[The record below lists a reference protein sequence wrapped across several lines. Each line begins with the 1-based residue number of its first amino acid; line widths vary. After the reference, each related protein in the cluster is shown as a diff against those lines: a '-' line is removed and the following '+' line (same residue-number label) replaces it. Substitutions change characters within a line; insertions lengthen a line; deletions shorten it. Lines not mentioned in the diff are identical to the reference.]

1 MKIKALISMLIVL
14 SAATTSTAMA
24 VEKGD
29 WIVRAGWTSVAP
41 KSNNSD
47 IVSVRQAASLGVNLS
62 YFVTDNLSVELLA
75 AYPFEHNIQLIGGP
89 TVATTEH
96 LPPTVSVQYHF
107 MPTNAFKPY
116 VGAGVNYTAFFST
129 KTTGALEDSVLK
141 LSDSWGFAGEVGVDI
156 MLGENWLVNASARYI
171 DIETK
176 ARLDG
181 ESIGTVA
188 IDPFVYSLTAGYRF

>member
-1 MKIKALISMLIVL
+1 MKIKALISMLIVF

-62 YFVTDNLSVELLA
+62 YFATDNLAVELLA
-75 AYPFEHNIQLIGGP
+75 AYPFEHDIQLIGGP

-116 VGAGVNYTAFFST
+116 VGVGVNYTAFFST

-141 LSDSWGFAGEVGVDI
+141 LGDSWGFAGEVGVDI

-171 DIETK
+171 DIESK

>member
-41 KSNNSD
+41 KSDNSD

-62 YFVTDNLSVELLA
+62 YFATDNLAVELLA
-75 AYPFEHNIQLIGGP
+75 AYPFEHDIQLIGGP

-116 VGAGVNYTAFFST
+116 VGLGVNYTAFFST
-129 KTTGALEDSVLK
+129 KTIGALEDSVLK

-171 DIETK
+171 DIESK